1 MSAPK
6 TNIETERKKHKPMLS
21 GGILFGVIAAAAL
34 IGLVAYMSAGGD
46 VPVGG
51 DIEPVVTDEQSP

>member
-6 TNIETERKKHKPMLS
+6 TNIETQEKKHKPMLS
-21 GGILFGVIAAAAL
+21 GGVVFGALAAAAL
-34 IGLVAYMSAGGD
+34 LGLTIYMSSGGV

-51 DIEPVVTDEQSP
+51 DLEPVVTDEQAE